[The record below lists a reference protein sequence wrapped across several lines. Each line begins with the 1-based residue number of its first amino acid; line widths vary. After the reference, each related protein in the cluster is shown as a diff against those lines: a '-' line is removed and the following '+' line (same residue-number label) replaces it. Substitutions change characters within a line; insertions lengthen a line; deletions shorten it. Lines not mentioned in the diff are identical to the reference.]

1 MPAMPARPLEAHK
14 GSFGT
19 VVVVGGCAT
28 MPGAAALAARAAV
41 RSGAGLVR
49 IAAEP
54 AVLPWVLLAE
64 PCATGVELWGGREA
78 FARVLDEADPARGAV
93 LAVGPGLGRSV
104 AARERVLAALGDAR
118 ALVLDADGL
127 NHLAALAAAGDAAG
141 LLPFAPGRPVV
152 LTPHPGEYQR
162 LADALG
168 LPGDPIARAGREVA
182 ARSLARATGA
192 VVVLKGAG
200 TVIAEGDRLR
210 VNATGNPALATGGSG
225 DVLTG
230 CVGALLA
237 QGATAYDAATLACHA
252 HGLAAD
258 RWAQVHGLR
267 GLRGPDLADGL
278 PGAFRE
284 MEPEGGP

>member
-1 MPAMPARPLEAHK
+1 
-14 GSFGT
+14 
-19 VVVVGGCAT
+19 

-54 AVLPWVLLAE
+54 AVLPWALLAE

-78 FARVLDEADPARGAV
+78 LTRALAEADPGRGAV
-93 LAVGPGLGRSV
+93 LAVGPGLGRSQ
-104 AARERVLAALGDAR
+104 AARERVLAVLGDER

-127 NHLAALAAAGDAAG
+127 NLLAGLMSMGEAAGV
-141 LLPFAPGRPVV
+141 LPLAPGRRVV

-162 LADALG
+162 LAEALG
-168 LPGDPIARAGREVA
+168 LGGDPIARAGRQA
-182 ARSLARATGA
+182 AATALARATGA

-200 TVIAEGDRLR
+200 TVIAEGERLLE
-210 VNATGNPALATGGSG
+210 NSTGNPALATGGSG

-230 CVGALLA
+230 CIAALLA
-237 QGATAYDAATLACHA
+237 QGATAYDAAVLGCHA

-284 MEPEGGP
+284 LESDGGG